1 MWRGLLNE
9 NEIHLFHSCLTRYN
23 PFLTNY
29 FVVENT
35 LNLILQHFL
44 NKEKCIHHIGATFKI
59 NRTYKFFPFQYTRC
73 QVN

>member
-23 PFLTNY
+23 PFLTKH

-35 LNLILQHFL
+35 LNLILHHFL
-44 NKEKCIHHIGATFKI
+44 NKEKCKSGAILKI

>member
-23 PFLTNY
+23 PFLTKH

-35 LNLILQHFL
+35 LNLILQYFL
-44 NKEKCIHHIGATFKI
+44 NKEKCIYHIEAIFKI